1 MMEQETLNT
10 EQEVKQPVIGEFKP
24 KRAFLNFVS
33 AVNGARVRFI
43 RDIAFVK
50 GEKLSGTLEGIVF
63 KITICDEDTI
73 NFEEVDTNVTD
84 AAQRQRLIDDIDST
98 DVTGYAQKYVVA
110 GIQFADVNGD
120 LCYLEVEQK
129 KPIDILKSIFDEE
142 PKTELSDRGF
152 SILDALFS
160 SESDEELAR
169 EFEGESDEEII
180 LSEKD
185 AEIFVEAIEN
195 PAEPNEK
202 LKGAS
207 ESYME
212 QQFRKM
218 NEDKINE
225 LKNRIEDAE
234 KESARLKREISM
246 NETKLKKQTED
257 LGVLETRLDS
267 FNANDEST
275 GYVFYVS
282 EEQKPEEIGLTEE
295 NRAMADKIA
304 DIVGLKKDV
313 LFKMLTEGYYK
324 IRIAEKSDMTTEKV
338 KVTNDI
344 LEKMKSLVN
353 GDSSLEAKVTMT
365 EPGHFE
371 YRGSMTW
378 HQIVGKMIRKG
389 FEQEPEFDKICQSN
403 SYDSHEEEKS
413 TEMNL
418 GNGMTVQSDEGFV
431 DMGNGVFGIP
441 PSDSTP
447 TKSEKSKTPSL
458 EIKSKDLRTYN
469 EETTLVVMG
478 TIDHNDN
485 RDVEIT
491 DDYTGFEVYVGTKKM
506 KGGYESDGFISI
518 MTLPEFAKW
527 QKQYPDVMTD
537 GGGVDSFLLPN
548 FKGTIGVTAMVDGEF
563 TSDFD
568 LSDYIQHQLE
578 DAEVFLTLP
587 EGTEIMKMDDYHQ
600 VPVAAMRDIKIE
612 KLINVNKILTKE
624 QLETVE
630 HIKKSG
636 IDITKNWF
644 IFDTQSDEF
653 AESEEFK
660 FWVTIQLEEGDDQDP
675 MCEDFLPDNIKN
687 NLHNYAEVV
696 FGYDGDL
703 SEEEFIKELDK
714 SNFFTYKK

>member
-1 MMEQETLNT
+1 MEETLNT

-24 KRAFLNFVS
+24 KRKFLNFVS
-33 AVNGARVRFI
+33 AVNGARIRFI

-63 KITICDEDTI
+63 KITICDEGTI

-84 AAQRQRLIDDIDST
+84 AAQRKRLIDDIDST
-98 DVTGYAQKYVVA
+98 DVTGYAQKFVVA

-120 LCYLEVEQK
+120 LCYLEVEQM
-129 KPIDILKSIFDEE
+129 KPIDKLKSIFD
-142 PKTELSDRGF
+142 
-152 SILDALFS
+152 
-160 SESDEELAR
+160 DEETPSLSNKGMSFLDDLLSGSN
-169 EFEGESDEEII
+169 EVETLE

-195 PAEPNEK
+195 PASPNEK
-202 LKGAS
+202 LIKAS
-207 ESYME
+207 ESYLE

-234 KESARLKREISM
+234 KESARLRRDISM

-275 GYVFYVS
+275 GYVFFVS

-313 LFKMLTEGYYK
+313 LFKMLTEGHYK
-324 IRIAEKSDMTTEKV
+324 IRIAEKSDMTAEKV

-365 EPGHFE
+365 EPGQFE

-403 SYDSHEEEKS
+403 SYDSKEEVKEVEKIEEEK
-413 TEMNL
+413 E
-418 GNGMTVQSDEGFV
+418 VVKEK
-431 DMGNGVFGIP
+431 
-441 PSDSTP
+441 
-447 TKSEKSKTPSL
+447 TKNSSI
-458 EIKSKDLRTYN
+458 EIKSKDVRTYN
-469 EETTLVVMG
+469 EETTLVVVG

-491 DDYTGFEVYVGTKKM
+491 DDYTSFEVYVGNKKM
-506 KGGYESDGFISI
+506 KGSYESDGFISI
-518 MTLPEFAKW
+518 MTLSEFAKW
-527 QKQYPDVMTD
+527 QKQYPDAMTD
-537 GGGVDSFLLPN
+537 GGGIDSFLLPH
-548 FKGTIGVTAMVDGEF
+548 FKGTIGVTAMYDVGEF
-563 TSDFD
+563 TNEFD
-568 LSDYIQHQLE
+568 LDDYIQHQIE
-578 DAEVFLTLP
+578 DACVSLTLP
-587 EGTEIMKMDDYHQ
+587 EGTEILKMDDYHQ
-600 VPVAAMRDIKIE
+600 VPVAAMRDIKI
-612 KLINVNKILTKE
+612 NK
-624 QLETVE
+624 V
-630 HIKKSG
+630 IK
-636 IDITKNWF
+636 
-644 IFDTQSDEF
+644 
-653 AESEEFK
+653 
-660 FWVTIQLEEGDDQDP
+660 
-675 MCEDFLPDNIKN
+675 
-687 NLHNYAEVV
+687 
-696 FGYDGDL
+696 
-703 SEEEFIKELDK
+703 
-714 SNFFTYKK
+714 

>member
-1 MMEQETLNT
+1 MEETLNT

-24 KRAFLNFVS
+24 KRKFLNFVS
-33 AVNGARVRFI
+33 AVNGARIRFI

-63 KITICDEDTI
+63 KITICDEGTI
-73 NFEEVDTNVTD
+73 NFEEVDTTVTD
-84 AAQRQRLIDDIDST
+84 AAQRKRLIDDIDST
-98 DVTGYAQKYVVA
+98 DVTGYAQKFVVA

-120 LCYLEVEQK
+120 LCYLEVEEK
-129 KPIDILKSIFDEE
+129 KPIDKLKSLFDVEE
-142 PKTELSDRGF
+142 TPSLSNKGMSF
-152 SILDALFS
+152 LDDLLS
-160 SESDEELAR
+160 GSNEVETLE
-169 EFEGESDEEII
+169 

-195 PAEPNEK
+195 PASPNEK
-202 LKGAS
+202 LIKAS
-207 ESYME
+207 ESYLE

-225 LKNRIEDAE
+225 LKKRIEDAE
-234 KESARLKREISM
+234 KESARLRREISM

-267 FNANDEST
+267 FNANDESL
-275 GYVFYVS
+275 GYVFFVS

-313 LFKMLTEGYYK
+313 LFKMLTEGHYK
-324 IRIAEKSDMTTEKV
+324 IRIAEKSDMTAEKV
-338 KVTNDI
+338 KVTNEV

-353 GDSSLEAKVTMT
+353 GDSSLEAKVTMA
-365 EPGHFE
+365 EPGQFE

-403 SYDSHEEEKS
+403 SYDSHEEKKDEMSDMKS
-413 TEMNL
+413 DIQKMADGL
-418 GNGMTVQSDEGFV
+418 GLGKVDFGKDGISVEGE
-431 DMGNGVFGIP
+431 
-441 PSDSTP
+441 T
-447 TKSEKSKTPSL
+447 KTPSL
-458 EIKSKDLRTYN
+458 EIKSKTVRTYD
-469 EETTLVVMG
+469 EETTLVVVG

-491 DDYTGFEVYVGTKKM
+491 DDYTGFEVYVGNKKM

-527 QKQYPDVMTD
+527 QKQYPDAMTD
-537 GGGVDSFLLPN
+537 GGAVDSFLLPH

-587 EGTEIMKMDDYHQ
+587 EGTEILKMDDYHQ
-600 VPVAAMRDIKIE
+600 VPVAAMRDIKI
-612 KLINVNKILTKE
+612 NK
-624 QLETVE
+624 V
-630 HIKKSG
+630 IK
-636 IDITKNWF
+636 
-644 IFDTQSDEF
+644 
-653 AESEEFK
+653 
-660 FWVTIQLEEGDDQDP
+660 
-675 MCEDFLPDNIKN
+675 
-687 NLHNYAEVV
+687 
-696 FGYDGDL
+696 
-703 SEEEFIKELDK
+703 
-714 SNFFTYKK
+714 

>member
-1 MMEQETLNT
+1 MEQEILNT

-24 KRAFLNFVS
+24 KRKFLNFVS
-33 AVNGARVRFI
+33 AVNGARIRFI

-63 KITICDEDTI
+63 KITICDEGTI
-73 NFEEVDTNVTD
+73 NFEEVDTTITD
-84 AAQRQRLIDDIDST
+84 AAQRKRLIDDIDST
-98 DVTGYAQKYVVA
+98 DVTGYAQKFVVA

-120 LCYLEVEQK
+120 LCYLEVEQM
-129 KPIDILKSIFDEE
+129 KPIDKLKSIFDVEE
-142 PKTELSDRGF
+142 TPSLSNKGMSF
-152 SILDALFS
+152 LDDLLS
-160 SESDEELAR
+160 GSNEVETLE
-169 EFEGESDEEII
+169 

-185 AEIFVEAIEN
+185 AEIFVESIEN

-202 LKGAS
+202 LKGAA
-207 ESYME
+207 ESYLE

-225 LKNRIEDAE
+225 LKKRIEDAE
-234 KESARLKREISM
+234 KESARLRREISM

-282 EEQKPEEIGLTEE
+282 EEQKPEEIGLTED

-313 LFKMLTEGYYK
+313 LFKMLTEGHYK
-324 IRIAEKSDMTTEKV
+324 IRVAEKSDMTAEKV

-344 LEKMKSLVN
+344 LEKMKALVN

-365 EPGHFE
+365 EPGQFE

-403 SYDSHEEEKS
+403 SYDSKEEVKDEMSDMKS
-413 TEMNL
+413 DIQKMADGL
-418 GNGMTVQSDEGFV
+418 GLGKVDFGKDGISVEGE
-431 DMGNGVFGIP
+431 
-441 PSDSTP
+441 T
-447 TKSEKSKTPSL
+447 KTPSV
-458 EIKSKDLRTYN
+458 EIKSKTVRTYN
-469 EETTLVVMG
+469 EETTLVVVG

-491 DDYTGFEVYVGTKKM
+491 DDYTGFEVYVGNKKM
-506 KGGYESDGFISI
+506 KGSYESDGFISI

-527 QKQYPDVMTD
+527 QKQYPDAMTD
-537 GGGVDSFLLPN
+537 GGAVDSFLLPH

-587 EGTEIMKMDDYHQ
+587 EGTEILKMDDYHQ
-600 VPVAAMRDIKIE
+600 VPVAAMRDIKI
-612 KLINVNKILTKE
+612 NK
-624 QLETVE
+624 V
-630 HIKKSG
+630 IK
-636 IDITKNWF
+636 
-644 IFDTQSDEF
+644 
-653 AESEEFK
+653 
-660 FWVTIQLEEGDDQDP
+660 
-675 MCEDFLPDNIKN
+675 
-687 NLHNYAEVV
+687 
-696 FGYDGDL
+696 
-703 SEEEFIKELDK
+703 
-714 SNFFTYKK
+714 